1 MIVGTLIVAAVG
13 ILCTVM
19 GYLLWKKER
28 ITLLHDYHY
37 AGVAEKDKKAFCALS
52 GIGVLSIGLGL
63 LLTAVVWALT
73 ESAWSFLA
81 FAVGLVVGIAL
92 LLAEGKRYNTK

>member
-1 MIVGTLIVAAVG
+1 MIAALILYLIG
-13 ILCTVM
+13 IVFLVM
-19 GYLLWKKER
+19 GYLIWKKEK

-52 GIGVLSIGLGL
+52 GIGVLSIGVGL

-81 FAVGLVVGIAL
+81 FTVGLVVGIAL
-92 LLAEGKRYNTK
+92 LLAAGKRYNTK

>member
-1 MIVGTLIVAAVG
+1 MVVGTLIVAAVG

-19 GYLLWKKER
+19 GYLLWKKEK

-37 AGVAEKDKKAFCALS
+37 KKVSEKDKKAFCTCS
-52 GIGVLSIGLGL
+52 GIGVLTIGIGLL
-63 LLTAVVWALT
+63 TTAVIFAMT

-81 FAVGLVVGIAL
+81 FAIGFLAGIAL
-92 LLAEGKRYNTK
+92 LITAGKRYNR